1 MIRLLTRIF
10 IKNPENTGDAQVRLA
25 YGRLCGFFG
34 IFLNLLLFA
43 GKYLAGLLSGSVA
56 IMADAFNNLSD
67 AGSSIISLLG
77 FALSGKKPDPE
88 HPFGHGRIEYLAGLL
103 LAALILLMGFELA
116 KSSFD
121 KILHPQPVQA
131 GLLPAVIL
139 LASILV
145 KFYMSLYNRS
155 IGKKIKSS
163 AMLATA
169 TDSLSDAVST
179 LVVLT
184 AMGVQA
190 LFHVNID
197 GWAGMAVAIFI
208 MFAGFN
214 AAKETLSPLLGQAP
228 ERELVEEVEKIV
240 LAHPEVLGIHDL
252 IVHDY
257 GPGRLHISLH
267 AEVCGSQDI
276 FVVHDAIDNAE
287 MEIKERFGAV
297 TTIHMDPIEAD
308 NTEVGAVRC
317 AVAEKLRELD
327 PVLSIH
333 DFRMVP
339 GVSHTNLIFDTVV
352 PAGYPV
358 EDGELASR
366 IKALIHESWPDRYA
380 VVTIDHSYIGSGG
393 CL

>member
-1 MIRLLTRIF
+1 MLKLLTRLF
-10 IKNPENTGDAQVRLA
+10 VKNPDQVHDPRVRLA
-25 YGRLCGFFG
+25 YGRLCGCYG

-67 AGSSIISLLG
+67 AGSSLITLFG
-77 FALSGKKPDPE
+77 FALSAKKPDPE

-116 KSSFD
+116 KSSVD

-131 GLLPAVIL
+131 GWLPAAIL
-139 LASILV
+139 LVSILI

-155 IGKKIKSS
+155 VGKKINSS

-179 LVVLT
+179 LVVLA

-190 LFHVNID
+190 LFQVNID
-197 GWAGMAVAIFI
+197 GWAGLAVAIFI

-214 AAKETLSPLLGQAP
+214 AARDTLSPLLGQAP
-228 ERELVEEVEKIV
+228 ERELVEEIEKIV
-240 LAHPEVLGIHDL
+240 MAHPEVVGIHDL

-257 GPGRLHISLH
+257 GPGRMHISLH
-267 AEVCGSQDI
+267 AEVCGNQDI
-276 FVVHDAIDNAE
+276 FVIHDAIDNAE
-287 MEIKERFGAV
+287 MEVRERFGAV

-308 NTEVGAVRC
+308 NTEVGAIRC
-317 AVAEKLRELD
+317 AVAEKLREID

-339 GVSHTNLIFDTVV
+339 GVSHTNLIFDAVV
-352 PAGYPV
+352 PAGFAM
-358 EDGELASR
+358 EDGELAQR
-366 IKALIHESWPDRYA
+366 IRDLVHSTWPDRYA
-380 VVTIDHSYIGSGG
+380 VVTIDHSYVG
-393 CL
+393 